1 MITLILQ
8 NGSLKRDKFGYIS
21 QLNNIVKSTTVENFA
36 EASKLIR
43 DYIDYHDLGGST
55 FTGGAMYG
63 DDGKYIGRVSYNG
76 RVWDPDDNE
85 IKF

>member
-8 NGSLKRDKFGYIS
+8 NGGLKRDKLGYIS
-21 QLNNIVKSTTVENFA
+21 QLNNIVKSTKVENFT

-43 DYIDYHDLGGST
+43 DYIDYHDLGAST
-55 FTGGAMYG
+55 FTGGAMYD

-76 RVWDPDDNE
+76 RVWDPNDNE
-85 IKF
+85 IHY